1 MIGPVTNILT
11 SVALVAAT
19 ATGIQLPAPTGAFP
33 VGASTLHLVDHSR
46 PDLWVPTEPRE
57 LMVSLY
63 YPAFPGGRSVPYA
76 SSDETRLL
84 AQAQGF
90 PVEAGPAFAAAK
102 TNSHVQLPLPGK
114 HPLVLLSPGLGA
126 PRYTLTTLA
135 EDLASHGYVVASLDH
150 AYESVGTL
158 FPGNRMLPCMACTAT
173 DLQPLVRN
181 RGRDASF
188 VIDQLT
194 SRFPGLIDTSRI
206 GVAGHS
212 IGGASALAAME
223 QDPRI
228 KSGVNMDGAF
238 HIAAPNGIQR
248 PFLMLGNETHGPGST
263 DATWDQVYPQLDGW
277 KRWLTVTGTSHFSFT
292 DAPTLLAQIG
302 QPMPGL
308 PAERAIGLTREYVL
322 AFFDQTLR
330 GRVEPIL
337 DGPTPANPE
346 VKFNQVNASI
356 RPVTRDRPRASSW

>member
-1 MIGPVTNILT
+1 VTNILS

-19 ATGIQLPAPTGAFP
+19 ATGIQLPAPTGSFP
-33 VGASTLHLVDHSR
+33 VGAGTLHLVDHSR
-46 PDLWVPTEPRE
+46 SDLWVPAEPRE
-57 LMVSLY
+57 LMVSLH

-76 SSDETRLL
+76 TVDETRLL

-90 PVEAGPAFAAAK
+90 PAEAGPAFAAAM

-126 PRYTLTTLA
+126 PRYTLTALA

-158 FPGNRMLPCMACTAT
+158 FPGNRMLPCMACQAT
-173 DLQPLVRN
+173 DLSPLVLD

-188 VIDQLT
+188 VVDQLI

-206 GVAGHS
+206 GMAGHS

-228 KSGVNMDGAF
+228 KSGVNLDGAF
-238 HIAAPNGIQR
+238 HVAAPTGLGHR
-248 PFLMLGNETHGPGST
+248 PFLMLGSETHGPGST
-263 DATWDQVYPQLDGW
+263 DATWDHVFPQLDGW
-277 KRWLTVTGTSHFSFT
+277 KRWLTVTGASHFSFT
-292 DAPTLLAQIG
+292 DAPTLLAQFG

-308 PAERAIGLTREYVL
+308 AADRAISLTRQYVL

-330 GRVEPIL
+330 GRTEPIL
-337 DGPTPANPE
+337 DGPTPGNPE
-346 VKFNQVNASI
+346 VVFH
-356 RPVTRDRPRASSW
+356 